1 MPELNGEPGVREFPC
16 QRETSVPNA
25 DVWRGLTPQ
34 GSLGAYLPHLHQSL
48 MRGLAG
54 PTAISVFMIRLLEI
68 GDRIGSIIQSREEDL
83 ILNGFLVIDQKL
95 PKASIP
101 SRRVP
106 S

>member
-1 MPELNGEPGVREFPC
+1 
-16 QRETSVPNA
+16 
-25 DVWRGLTPQ
+25 
-34 GSLGAYLPHLHQSL
+34 
-48 MRGLAG
+48 
-54 PTAISVFMIRLLEI
+54 MIRLLVI

-83 ILNGFLVIDQKL
+83 ILNGFLVIVQKL